1 VGPQG
6 SASGSL
12 LLDLDGLEVVE
23 AELVGGEWQLAV
35 QTTDTVVGCVGC
47 GVRAT
52 PHGRRLVRV
61 RDLPLGGRP
70 AGPRRSLGMSV
81 HAGVIPGRGG
91 SAPRI
96 GADSYRPPNASAIRT
111 ASSFL
116 TSASGRGWS
125 TGKCSDPLVDV

>member
-1 VGPQG
+1 MTLEPAPISVG
-6 SASGSL
+6 S
-12 LLDLDGLEVVE
+12 
-23 AELVGGEWQLAV
+23 
-35 QTTDTVVGCVGC
+35 
-47 GVRAT
+47 R
-52 PHGRRLVRV
+52 
-61 RDLPLGGRP
+61 
-70 AGPRRSLGMSV
+70 PRRSLGLSV

>member
-1 VGPQG
+1 VQD
-6 SASGSL
+6 AL
-12 LLDLDGLEVVE
+12 E
-23 AELVGGEWQLAV
+23 AEFFEGRYLDAPRADQLTLRVAAGLGGERFETQSSPRTSAAANAN
-35 QTTDTVVGCVGC
+35 
-47 GVRAT
+47 AT
-52 PHGRRLVRV
+52 P
-61 RDLPLGGRP
+61 
-70 AGPRRSLGMSV
+70 APRRSLGMSV